1 MSATSEKHAGIDFD
15 SMDWRVPPLGWP
27 SSIANVPFILSA
39 GARTDSPSS
48 WLEGSNCQRFAFGVL
63 SLFDLNC
70 PPLRSSN
77 LWEENEFTTV
87 VSEPEPLDLA
97 FSTFPTK
104 PTERTLASIWRQTK
118 FFTLPRKLENLQCGL
133 SKIFR
138 CDLDTRQS
146 LASKR
151 FKAVS

>member
-39 GARTDSPSS
+39 GARTDSP

-97 FSTFPTK
+97 FFNFSDETYGAHLGIYMAPNEVLHLAQEIGKPAVWTFEDFSMRSRYSTV
-104 PTERTLASIWRQTK
+104 I
-118 FFTLPRKLENLQCGL
+118 G
-133 SKIFR
+133 
-138 CDLDTRQS
+138 
-146 LASKR
+146 
-151 FKAVS
+151 FKKVQGS

>member
-15 SMDWRVPPLGWP
+15 SMGWRVPPLDWP

-87 VSEPEPLDLA
+87 VREPEPLDLA
-97 FSTFPTK
+97 CFNFSDETYGAHLGIYMAPNEVLHLAQEIGKPAVWTFEDFAMRSRYSTV
-104 PTERTLASIWRQTK
+104 S
-118 FFTLPRKLENLQCGL
+118 G
-133 SKIFR
+133 
-138 CDLDTRQS
+138 
-146 LASKR
+146 
-151 FKAVS
+151 FKKVQGS